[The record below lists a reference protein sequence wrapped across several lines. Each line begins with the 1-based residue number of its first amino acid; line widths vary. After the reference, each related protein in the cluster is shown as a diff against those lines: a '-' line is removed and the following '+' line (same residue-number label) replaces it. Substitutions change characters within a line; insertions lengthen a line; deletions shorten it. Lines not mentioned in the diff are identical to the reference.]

1 MKLEFSRE
9 IFEKHSNVKFNENL
23 ACGDRVVPFGRTDE
37 RKNKRTDMMKLIVTF
52 RNFAKISKTKEKI
65 STFAAVLFC
74 EEKFTEKLETKFRLF
89 TEKLLSCENY

>member
-1 MKLEFSRE
+1 
-9 IFEKHSNVKFNENL
+9 
-23 ACGDRVVPFGRTDE
+23 
-37 RKNKRTDMMKLIVTF
+37 MMKLIATF

-89 TEKLLSCENY
+89 TEKLLSYENY